1 MQPPGVAR
9 ADGLAGRRH
18 RARISASRHG
28 RRGFVHDKTGG
39 TCCNCAETPMPD
51 PTRYGPVALIL
62 GGSEGIG
69 RQFAEE
75 LAVAGFD
82 LVLVA
87 RGSAALEIA
96 AGELRR
102 THAVKV
108 TTLTRDLTAPGLEG
122 FAEELLAA
130 HDIGLT
136 VYNAGATHG
145 VGHFLD
151 TPLASA
157 TRLVQLNCTGPLLF
171 AHRALTARRARKAS
185 AGFIVVS
192 SMSGVCGSGL
202 VATYAAAK
210 AFEIALCEGLHWELA
225 REGIDVL
232 CAVAGL
238 TDTPAM
244 RRSGVSFSAAATAGY
259 VAMDAA
265 EVARGALAQL
275 GKAAVWYAVGQA
287 TADAMRAMPRP
298 QLTEA
303 MSAGSAALF
312 QVPPT

>member
-1 MQPPGVAR
+1 
-9 ADGLAGRRH
+9 
-18 RARISASRHG
+18 
-28 RRGFVHDKTGG
+28 
-39 TCCNCAETPMPD
+39 MPD
-51 PTRYGPVALIL
+51 AQKYGPAALIL

-75 LAVAGFD
+75 LARAGLD

-87 RGSAALEIA
+87 RGGAALETA
-96 AGELRR
+96 AREIRAAHGVQVR
-102 THAVKV
+102 A
-108 TTLTRDLTAPGLEG
+108 LTRDLTTPGLEV
-122 FAEELLAA
+122 FIDSVLAA
-130 HDIGLT
+130 DDIGLI

-145 VGHFLD
+145 VGSFLD
-151 TPLASA
+151 TPLAKA
-157 TRLVQLNCTGPLLF
+157 TSLVQLNCAGPLMC
-171 AHRALTARRARKAS
+171 AHKGLSARRARKRA
-185 AGFIVVS
+185 AGLIVVS
-192 SMSGVCGSGL
+192 SMSGLCGSGL

-244 RRSGVSFSAAATAGY
+244 RRAGVSFAAAAAAGY

-265 EVARGALAQL
+265 AVAKGALAQL
-275 GKAAVWYAVGQA
+275 GQTAVWYAVGQA
-287 TADAMRAMPRP
+287 TVDAMRALPRA

-312 QVPPT
+312 QVPVR